1 MLDRARL
8 EDGEEIE
15 ELLRSVGLPADDV
28 AGEGL
33 FAHWVWRRDG
43 RVVATV
49 GLDIVGSEAVLR
61 SLATHA
67 DCRGQRI
74 ASALC
79 DAAEEEARRQSV
91 AAIYLLTEATQSFA
105 EHRGYHASLGSG
117 ECRQPPQVPHGVL
130 WLCVGYG
137 EAPMTSL

>member
-8 EDGEEIE
+8 EDAAEIE
-15 ELLRSVGLPADDV
+15 ELLRSVGLPAADV
-28 AGEGL
+28 AGDGL

-91 AAIYLLTEATQSFA
+91 AAVYLLTEAAQRFA
-105 EHRGYHASLGSG
+105 EQRGYHIVSRASVPESVASH
-117 ECRQPPQVPHGVL
+117 RQFRTG
-130 WLCVGYG
+130 CCGC
-137 EAPMTSL
+137 APAMAKRL

>member
-105 EHRGYHASLGSG
+105 EHRGYHIVARASVPESVASH
-117 ECRQPPQVPHGVL
+117 RQFRTGCCGCASAMAKRL
-130 WLCVGYG
+130 
-137 EAPMTSL
+137 